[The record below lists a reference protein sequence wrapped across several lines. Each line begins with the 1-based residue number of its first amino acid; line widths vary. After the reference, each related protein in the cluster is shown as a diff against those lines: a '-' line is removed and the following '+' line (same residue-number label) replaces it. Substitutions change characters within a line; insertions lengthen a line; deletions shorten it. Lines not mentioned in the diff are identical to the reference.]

1 MIARTS
7 AESDLWWPVLTMMEG
22 RLAFIAKHRTTT
34 RDGQK
39 FMRNILI

>member
-7 AESDLWWPVLTMMEG
+7 AESDDWWPVVTKMEG
-22 RLAFIAKHRTTT
+22 RLAFIAKPRTTT
-34 RDGQK
+34 RDAQK